1 MIEIFSDLYGVDLP
15 ERCRDCAVQCG
26 NFATL
31 AALMH
36 HKEMGNMIGESLVGD
51 EGKEFDEMLDS
62 HLPVEIAEE
71 AKVHLR
77 QSIGDGLED
86 IDQRVTGIKDKISAD
101 ALACDGVLKMR
112 ASKGDVTYTVGV
124 CTSQR
129 EYTRDSST
137 PEHTPVHINATSRDV

>member
-15 ERCRDCAVQCG
+15 DRCKGCAVQCE
-26 NFATL
+26 NFAEL
-31 AALMH
+31 AGLMV

-62 HLPVEIAEE
+62 RLPEDIAEE

-77 QSIGDGLED
+77 QSVGDGLED
-86 IDQRVTGIKDKISAD
+86 IDQRVTDIKDKISAD

-112 ASKGDVTYTVGV
+112 ASKGDVTYTVNV

-137 PEHTPVHINATSRDV
+137 PEHMPVHINAASREV